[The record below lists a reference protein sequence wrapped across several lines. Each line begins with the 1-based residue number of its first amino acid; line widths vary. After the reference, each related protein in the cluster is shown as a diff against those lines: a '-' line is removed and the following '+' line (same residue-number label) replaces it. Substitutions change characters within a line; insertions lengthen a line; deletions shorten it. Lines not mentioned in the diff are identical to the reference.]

1 MMDELIAREIAQA
14 PELVCDPVTVT
25 VSDTR
30 KDGHFTL
37 SRTVAVR
44 LGACRLEDFLTIIAS
59 VSEAARTVGV
69 ERA

>member
-1 MMDELIAREIAQA
+1 MGERVDSENVQTLER
-14 PELVCDPVTVT
+14 VCDPVTVT

-30 KDGHFTL
+30 KDGRFTL

-59 VSEAARTVGV
+59 VSEAARMVGG
-69 ERA
+69 EGA